1 MSRRQSGA
9 AGVAL
14 ALILCFTACSRSQSA
29 QSAAPV
35 AGALGRPA
43 AQQSS
48 HPQTPPQTSQLTAS
62 APQASAAV
70 QAQTMPAMLVASDRT
85 QEFMVAR
92 HKYRLLIHE
101 QSIAGTTEKTVE
113 WWELRDGDDHVVR
126 REVYPV
132 KVMNGPAFENSTEIS
147 GNSFEGKGGSG
158 IIISG
163 MDEPSAPDSGGWMQV
178 FAFKYGRDKYGA
190 DPSLFVPFGAPIY
203 VTGDFL
209 GVETDSYHPTPMF
222 KGAVPETVSYDALKF
237 SVWTGNFKITYPV
250 RINWITGHLEPA
262 WRCVET
268 TSKGRIERC
277 SYPVSAEAHRED
289 QATFVRL
296 FPECDDGFTP
306 KHIII
311 QPQSTVEFVE
321 ARVPMGWSED
331 EKSITFSVNGDMWLK
346 VRIDGA
352 EGWIHSEEDFHAVGL
367 PQAG

>member
-1 MSRRQSGA
+1 
-9 AGVAL
+9 L
-14 ALILCFTACSRSQSA
+14 ATA
-29 QSAAPV
+29 
-35 AGALGRPA
+35 
-43 AQQSS
+43 
-48 HPQTPPQTSQLTAS
+48 
-62 APQASAAV
+62 
-70 QAQTMPAMLVASDRT
+70 QAQTTPVTLVASDRT
-85 QEFMVAR
+85 QEFTVAQ

-113 WWELRDGDDHVVR
+113 WWELRDADDHIVR
-126 REVYPV
+126 REAYPV

-158 IIISG
+158 IIING
-163 MDEPSAPDSGGWMQV
+163 MDLPSAPDSGGWMQV

-190 DPSLFVPFGAPIY
+190 DPSLFVPFGHPIY

-209 GVETDSYHPTPMF
+209 GVEADSYQPTQMF
-222 KGAVPETVSYDALKF
+222 KGALPETVSYDALKF

-262 WRCVET
+262 WRCIET

-289 QATFVRL
+289 QPTFVRL

-306 KHIII
+306 KHVII
-311 QPQSTVEFVE
+311 QPQSKVEFLEV
-321 ARVPMGWSED
+321 RVPMAWSED
-331 EKSITFSVNGDMWLK
+331 EKSITFGVNGDMWLK

-352 EGWIHSEEDFHAVGL
+352 EGWIHSEEDFQAVGL
-367 PQAG
+367 PQSG